1 MKNIC
6 TLVLFLISGISLFSG
21 QQQDLT
27 KLKVNYSAG
36 KIPAKDAIK
45 GFLAQNK
52 IKDYSYSTDDLKNYR
67 IQGVKC
73 SNESVKNCADKMLKD
88 LPFEA
93 IIYNNIIIFRQK
105 IRKVSA
111 TSDTE
116 ETNPLVATQQKRED
130 TLGLANKE
138 NKIEEVIVNAGYYS
152 VKEKERTGSIA
163 KVTAKEIENQPVT
176 NVLSTVQGRMAGV
189 SLTQNSGMPGAGF
202 DIQIRGRNSL
212 RTKYNSDTDG
222 NQPLYI
228 IDGVPIGGETTS
240 LFSSLVLPAHDI
252 NPLNAINPND
262 IESIEILKDADAT
275 AIYGSRGANGV
286 VLVTTKKGKKGAIKL
301 TSNTFYAISNTA
313 SKLKMMNT
321 SQYLQMRKQA
331 YQNDGISFAGND
343 YDVNGTWSST
353 RSTDWQKQL
362 IGKYS
367 SNSMI
372 QASVGGGN
380 EETSFLLSTSHTEQ
394 TTVLPADFKYTTN
407 SLNGTL
413 THRSKDKRFELTT
426 SNLFSHQKNNVI
438 NEDLTAK
445 ALILSPNA
453 PALYLQNGDLNWENN
468 TFTNPVA
475 SFVSAYSY
483 TLFQFNNNIN
493 VRYELFPNL
502 SLKINGGLS
511 YSSFEELSL
520 RPNTMYN
527 PSYGLTSAYSSAMKN
542 NQTRF
547 SYLIE
552 PQLNWQYKKEN
563 HQLDVLIGGTLQKTS
578 TDQSSL
584 QGYGFTSNALIE
596 NLGAANIKIVSDEV
610 KTDYNYFAV
619 FGRINY
625 QYMKKYILNV
635 TGRRDGSSRFGPNNR
650 FANFG
655 ALGTAWL
662 FSKEN
667 WFGENSILS
676 FGKLR
681 ASYGIT
687 GSDLIGDYQY
697 LNTYSSSGTGYDGT
711 VGFYPSRLY
720 NPNFS
725 WEKTTKTE
733 AALELG
739 FFKDRLNINA
749 AWYRN
754 RSSNQLV
761 GIPLPGTTGFNS
773 IQSNLPATVENK
785 GLEFEISA
793 RPLNRTL
800 KWQSSF
806 NISIPTNKLIAFPN
820 LEGST
825 YANQYIIGYPTS
837 IVKLY
842 QYEGIDPA
850 TGLYKFKD
858 FNGDGKITTPDD
870 SQAVERL
877 GIKYFGG
884 WQNQLS
890 YKQWSLSFLL
900 QFVHQTNWNY
910 NRQMPIAGTMNN
922 QPLEVLNVW
931 SAENQTGTYMPYS
944 TGLNPQKNELQSF
957 FQNSTAAIGDASFIR
972 LKNIQ
977 LNYKL
982 NLNKAGIDQVM
993 IYIQGQNL
1001 VTWTKYF
1008 GLDPEFSLAG
1018 FLPPLKTYSFGL
1030 QLNF

>member
-6 TLVLFLISGISLFSG
+6 TAVLFLVLGINFTYG
-21 QQQDLT
+21 QQQDLS
-27 KLKVNYSAG
+27 KMKVSYLAG
-36 KIPAKDAIK
+36 KIPAAEAIES
-45 GFLAQNK
+45 FLAENK
-52 IKDYSYSTDDLKNYR
+52 IKSYAYSKEYLKNYK

-73 SNESVKNCADKMLKD
+73 TDESVLDCANNILKG
-88 LPFEA
+88 LPFEV
-93 IIYNNIIIFRQK
+93 IIYNNTLIIRQK
-105 IRKVSA
+105 IRKN
-111 TSDTE
+111 T
-116 ETNPLVATQQKRED
+116 VATDIKDDIPLLSTLQKQKD
-130 TLGLANKE
+130 TIITEKE
-138 NKIEEVIVNAGYYS
+138 TKIDEITINAGYYA
-152 VKEKERTGSIA
+152 VKDKERTGSIS
-163 KVTAKEIENQPVT
+163 KVTAKDIENQPVT
-176 NVLSTVQGRMAGV
+176 NVFSALQGRMSGV
-189 SLTQNSGMPGAGF
+189 SITQNSGMPGGGF

-228 IDGVPIGGETTS
+228 IDGVPVGGEITS

-286 VLVTTKKGKKGAIKL
+286 VLVTTKKGKKGAVKL
-301 TSNTFYAISNTA
+301 TLNTFYAISSTA

-321 SQYLQMRKQA
+321 PQYLQMRRQA
-331 YQNDGISFAGND
+331 YQNDGVSFADND

-362 IGKYS
+362 IGKYA

-372 QASVGGGN
+372 QASVSGGN

-493 VRYELFPNL
+493 ARYELFPNL
-502 SLKINGGLS
+502 SFKINGGLS

-547 SYLIE
+547 SYLLE

-563 HQLDVLIGGTLQKTS
+563 HQLDVLIGTTLQKTS

-667 WFGENSILS
+667 WFGENSMLS

-754 RSSNQLV
+754 LSSNQLV

-793 RPLNRTL
+793 RPLNQNL

-870 SQAVERL
+870 SQAIEKL

-910 NRQMPIAGTMNN
+910 NRQMPIAGSMNN
-922 QPLEVLNVW
+922 QPREVLNVW

-982 NLNKAGIDQVM
+982 NLNKAGIDQVLM
-993 IYIQGQNL
+993 YIQGQNL
-1001 VTWTKYF
+1001 ITWTKYF
-1008 GLDPEFSLAG
+1008 GLDPEFSLTG